1 MVVYFGENQMKIF
14 EPVKYAGCYEI
25 GGNYGLR
32 IFLKE
37 KSFWLHRKMAEWF
50 FGFVWLDEELK

>member
-1 MVVYFGENQMKIF
+1 MKIF

-37 KSFWLHRKMAEWF
+37 KPFWLHRKMAEWF